1 MPAKGRKGITIY
13 EETFELFNRFYEEH
27 REELRARNIA
37 SVSSLIIEC
46 AINGLDKLRDM
57 LEGEKKAKAAKS

>member
-27 REELRARNIA
+27 REELRARNIP
-37 SVSSLIIEC
+37 SVSALIIEC
-46 AINGLDKLRDM
+46 ALNGLDKLKEA
-57 LEGEKKAKAAKS
+57 LEGKKASS